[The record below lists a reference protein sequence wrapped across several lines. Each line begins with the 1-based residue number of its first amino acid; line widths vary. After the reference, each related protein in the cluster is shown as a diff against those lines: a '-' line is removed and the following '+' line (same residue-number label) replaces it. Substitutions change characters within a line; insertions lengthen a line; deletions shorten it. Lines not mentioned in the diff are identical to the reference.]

1 MISYQRNHSSFSNNR
16 ININVIKHHATSCIS
31 LLKMMLLYA
40 LPAVILCLSLGNSLS
55 IDYDE
60 PTVNFEKLEIDIQHW
75 SDIADLENLQNAVRS
90 QNGSLDIEINEIVDV
105 ILDNLR
111 SIIIKSGLDPYELE
125 DRVINLKPSGSL
137 NLTDGYFKDLSSIN
151 RYDDV
156 VISYAPTRQ
165 SFSIE
170 LPLSF
175 DQLLFNYKY
184 QAKFL
189 LLTYTGNVQGI
200 ISDIKI
206 GMEFSYNT
214 CDNRILIN
222 KFRLRDSGKFSLIFT
237 GSGILDW
244 ILNAFTSAV
253 TTILHPALIRIV
265 ELFVNTI
272 AQQVVNVINS
282 FLNS

>member
-1 MISYQRNHSSFSNNR
+1 
-16 ININVIKHHATSCIS
+16 
-31 LLKMMLLYA
+31 MMLLYA